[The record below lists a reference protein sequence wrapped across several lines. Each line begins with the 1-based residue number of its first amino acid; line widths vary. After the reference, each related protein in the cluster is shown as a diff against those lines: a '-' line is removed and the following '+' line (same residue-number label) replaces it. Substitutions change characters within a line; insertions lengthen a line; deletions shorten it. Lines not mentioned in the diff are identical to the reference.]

1 MRKFVLLAVLVGLAF
16 GMVALAAP
24 KVTITFWHAMTRAHK
39 DALTYLAGK
48 FMETHPDIQINLVY
62 QGHYRDLSQK
72 LLAAVLAGKPPVMAQ
87 MYEDW
92 TVKFIDAGALLLLE
106 PYVSE
111 DILADIPE
119 SLITSNTFEVD
130 GKKVLVTLPFN
141 KSAMVL
147 FYNTDLIDK
156 PPTTWDELLE
166 MAKSLTVDKDGDGK
180 IDQYGFGIRP
190 YPELFI
196 EFFHQ
201 AGGVIFN
208 EDMTKC
214 LINSEAGITAMN
226 FLLELKK
233 YSLYQSGYL
242 SGPFGSGRVAMYIG
256 SSAGIPFVA
265 SASAGH
271 HGWNTA
277 ALPVGPANG
286 ESIIQGTNIGV
297 FSLGTTEEQQ
307 RAAIEF
313 AKFLISPEA
322 TRYWA
327 IKTGYLP
334 VRISVLSSPEW
345 EEYIAQH
352 PEHEAPTEML
362 LKGFVYPHHANMYN
376 IRQVIGTAFE
386 EVMLGKKSPQ
396 QALDDAAKTIETKYL
411 KVQG

>member
-1 MRKFVLLAVLVGLAF
+1 
-16 GMVALAAP
+16 
-24 KVTITFWHAMTRAHK
+24 
-39 DALTYLAGK
+39 
-48 FMETHPDIQINLVY
+48 
-62 QGHYRDLSQK
+62 
-72 LLAAVLAGKPPVMAQ
+72 
-87 MYEDW
+87 
-92 TVKFIDAGALLLLE
+92 
-106 PYVSE
+106 
-111 DILADIPE
+111 
-119 SLITSNTFEVD
+119 
-130 GKKVLVTLPFN
+130 
-141 KSAMVL
+141 
-147 FYNTDLIDK
+147 
-156 PPTTWDELLE
+156 
-166 MAKSLTVDKDGDGK
+166 MAKALTVDKDGDGK

-226 FLLELKK
+226 FLLKLKK
-233 YSLYQSGYL
+233 YSLYQSGYPFDSWVPVYIGPGYL
-242 SGPFGSGRVAMYIG
+242 SGPFGSGRIAMYIDL
-256 SSAGIPFVA
+256 SAGIPFVA

-277 ALPVGPANG
+277 ALSVGPANG
-286 ESIIQGTNIGV
+286 DSMIQGTNIGV
-297 FSLGTTEEQQ
+297 FSLGTTMEQQ
-307 RAAIEF
+307 QAAIEF

-352 PEHEAPTEML
+352 PERKATTEML

-386 EVMLGKKSPQ
+386 EVMLGKKTPQ
-396 QALDDAAKTIETKYL
+396 QALDDAAKIIETKCL